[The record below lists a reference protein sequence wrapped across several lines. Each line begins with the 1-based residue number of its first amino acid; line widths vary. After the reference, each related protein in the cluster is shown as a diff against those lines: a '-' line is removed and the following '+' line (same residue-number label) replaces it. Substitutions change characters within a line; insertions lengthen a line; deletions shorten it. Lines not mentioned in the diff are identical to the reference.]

1 MKIRYLHQSGFALEM
16 GNVLL
21 VFDCWKFPQAGQ
33 QEGGRGYLCKK
44 DLEGYER
51 VYVFVSHI
59 HGDHFNRRIFE
70 WADERVVYVLDLSL
84 IHILMTRR
92 PICAGH
98 LPLGSG

>member
-51 VYVFVSHI
+51 VYIFVSHI

-70 WADERVVYVLDLSL
+70 WADERVVYVLDRAVPAPPG
-84 IHILMTRR
+84 I
-92 PICAGH
+92 
-98 LPLGSG
+98 